1 MKKEKVQSLQ
11 LEVMPFLM
19 EEYYKYNRD

>member
-19 EEYYKYNRD
+19 EEYYKYNRV

>member
-11 LEVMPFLM
+11 LEIMPFLM
-19 EEYYKYNRD
+19 EEYYKYNRV